1 MNRESRPSPLGL
13 VVLGLLLEARMHPY
27 EMQRLLKERQKERVV
42 NIGQRSSFYQTI
54 NRLQRDGLIVAH
66 RTVREGTRPDRTV
79 YEITDEGRRT
89 FHGWLRRMLAA
100 PRDVFPDFPVAV
112 SYLPLLEMREA
123 VELLETRRDALAD
136 ELSEVE
142 AALAAG
148 GAVLPRLMLLE
159 EELRRDV
166 VAAELR
172 WLSALVDDIDRGR
185 ITWSAEAL
193 ADQIARLS
201 PPRTT

>member
-1 MNRESRPSPLGL
+1 
-13 VVLGLLLEARMHPY
+13 
-27 EMQRLLKERQKERVV
+27 
-42 NIGQRSSFYQTI
+42 
-54 NRLQRDGLIVAH
+54 
-66 RTVREGTRPDRTV
+66 
-79 YEITDEGRRT
+79 
-89 FHGWLRRMLAA
+89 
-100 PRDVFPDFPVAV
+100 
-112 SYLPLLEMREA
+112 
-123 VELLETRRDALAD
+123 
-136 ELSEVE
+136 
-142 AALAAG
+142 
-148 GAVLPRLMLLE
+148 MLLE